1 MALGL
6 FPGGTGCGALPPV
19 DSLGPTL
26 VSAANQVPIELPAV
40 KHGEKIAVVEPFSV
54 IRKLDKGL
62 IYIEIDEATHRQ
74 RGAWLSVNG
83 GPWTVHAVLR
93 RGDKVDVAIT
103 RTPGGKPMTGT
114 LSYQFFGPTTKGY
127 VRLTETR
134 WYMDGF
140 PEETRSLRV
149 LPYELTRAAAV
160 GR

>member
-1 MALGL
+1 MP
-6 FPGGTGCGALPPV
+6 PGST
-19 DSLGPTL
+19 LGPTL
-26 VSAANQVPIELPAV
+26 RSAVNQIPVQLPGI
-40 KHGEKIAVVEPFSV
+40 KHGEKVAVVEPFSI

-62 IYIEIDEATHRQ
+62 TYIEIDEGTHQQ

-83 GPWTVHAVLR
+83 GPWTIGAVLR
-93 RGDKVDVAIT
+93 RGDKVDVAYT

-114 LSYQFFGPTTKGY
+114 LNYQFFGPTTKGY

-134 WYMDGF
+134 WYLDGY

-149 LPYELTRAAAV
+149 WPYEVTRAAAA